1 MKKTLFKIILLAVF
15 GFNVFAQSENI
26 FLIRLDLKNV
36 SDQNVLEDIKLSVNH
51 FYSNEIIS
59 LISDDKLDQL
69 NSKNILY
76 VIINKAAY
84 SDKFFIVTY
93 RNELARKGTPENE
106 EIVYSNNIFFI
117 VKNIKSETD
126 LVKSG
131 YKIADI
137 TTTSVYFKNEKSSY
151 KSNFT
156 FNDPQITDIVSAVSQ
171 DSVTYFIQSLQNFQ
185 TRFLLANNRDSVA
198 NWIKSEFLRFGFTD
212 VVLDSFL
219 YQNTWQ
225 KNVVATLPGS
235 IMPERVFVYGG
246 HHDSYSSGNPVT
258 FAPGADDNASGTA
271 AVLEM
276 ARVIKLKNYQPECT
290 IKFITFAAEEYGLW
304 GSKHFADNAY
314 NTGMDIKLMIN
325 HDMISHKYSGTPF
338 LVDINDYSGSDAF
351 AGLAILSVA
360 NYSNLTPTNG
370 TYNSSGSDSY
380 SFWQKG
386 YQAVYFEEHDFSP
399 FYHSPQDI
407 ISNNNMYFCSEV
419 IKSSGALLM
428 TTNKMPSSVND
439 FKLYDTGNGHF
450 VLAKWNRNSEVD
462 FSHYKIYY
470 GQQSYTHWEET
481 TDTLLYIFVPTSG
494 VNYNVAIVAVDSS
507 GNESIRVERSITP
520 NVIPMAPSNFTAAPG
535 FHSINLRWKK
545 NPELDVVG
553 YNIYR
558 SDSLSGTFTKLNVPL
573 ISDTLFT
580 DTSPASSIYYYY
592 KVKAVDNQSN
602 ESNESS
608 VVSSR
613 AVTLD
618 KGILL
623 VDETVDG
630 SGTNLSP
637 SDQMVDEF
645 YDQILEGYY
654 HTDYDIAAEG
664 MLNLAVIA
672 PYSTIIWAGDDYGNY
687 PATSQIL
694 NTVKQYLSLGGN
706 IIYSGYR
713 PARLFG
719 GINNNGQIFQPGS
732 FMFDYLKIDSSYYV
746 NAGRFKSASSLF
758 EQYPEIFIDSSKV
771 HPSLNNHLIGVE
783 SIFPNEQGTSIYKY
797 ETDYDSTSNQGL
809 LKGKPVSVEY
819 IGSDYKT
826 IILSFPLYFSRIE
839 QAQSLMNYMLVSRI
853 GEITDIEENLINRPT
868 EYIIEQNYPNPF
880 NPTTKI
886 RFSVKEKS
894 DVKLIVYDILG
905 RKVISLIDEEKTPGN
920 YEVFWDASNLSSGV
934 YLYTIKAGSF
944 VQTRKM
950 LLMK

>member
-1 MKKTLFKIILLAVF
+1 MLP
-15 GFNVFAQSENI
+15 
-26 FLIRLDLKNV
+26 
-36 SDQNVLEDIKLSVNH
+36 VNH
-51 FYSNEIIS
+51 IDKNQIIS
-59 LISDDKLDQL
+59 LVSNNKIVQL
-69 NSKNILY
+69 KDNNINFSILNNAVGTDRFFIATPRSKNK
-76 VIINKAAY
+76 IITFPA
-84 SDKFFIVTY
+84 
-93 RNELARKGTPENE
+93 NED
-106 EIVYSNNIFFI
+106 IVYSTNYFSLI
-117 VKNIKSETD
+117 KNIKSEFD
-126 LVKSG
+126 LVESG
-131 YKIADI
+131 YRIAEI
-137 TTTSVYFKNEKSSY
+137 TRTSLNFKNEKTSY
-151 KSNFT
+151 QSDHT
-156 FNDPQITDIVSAVSQ
+156 LNDPEILNVISAVNQ
-171 DSVTYFIQSLQNFQ
+171 DSVTYFIQSLQSFQ
-185 TRFLLANNRDSVA
+185 TRFLLADNRDSVA
-198 NWIKSEFLRFGFTD
+198 SWIKSEFVRFGFTD

-219 YQNTWQ
+219 YQNIWQ

-235 IMPERVFVYGG
+235 IMPDRVFVYGG

-276 ARVIKLKNYQPECT
+276 ARVMKLKNYQPECT

-325 HDMISHKYSGTPF
+325 HDMISHKYSATPF

-360 NYSNLTPTNG
+360 NYSSLTPTNG
-370 TYNSSGSDSY
+370 SFNSSGSDSY

-386 YQAVYFEEHDFSP
+386 YHAVYFEEHDFSP

-428 TTNKMPSSVND
+428 TTNKMPSSVNN

-450 VLAKWNRNSEVD
+450 ILAKWTRNSETD
-462 FSHYKIYY
+462 LSHYKIYY
-470 GQQSYTHWEET
+470 GQLSYTHWEET

-507 GNESIRVERSITP
+507 GNESIRVERSINP
-520 NVIPMAPSNFTAAPG
+520 NVIPMAPTNFIAAPG
-535 FHSINLRWKK
+535 FHSINLLWNK

-573 ISDTLFT
+573 ISDTLYT

-630 SGTNLSP
+630 SGTFLSP

-654 HTDYDIAAEG
+654 HTDYDIVAEG

-694 NTVKQYLSLGGN
+694 NTVKQYLSFGGN

-719 GINNNGQIFQPGS
+719 GNTSNSQTFQPGS
-732 FMFDYLKIDSSYYV
+732 LMFDYLKIDSSYYV
-746 NAGRFKSASSLF
+746 NAGRFKFASSLF
-758 EQYPEIFIDSSKV
+758 AQYPEILIDSSKV

-783 SIFPNEQGTSIYKY
+783 SIFPNELGTAIYKY

-809 LKGKPVSVEY
+809 LKGKPVAVEY

-826 IILSFPLYFSRIE
+826 IILSFPLYFTHIE
-839 QAQSLMNYMLVSRI
+839 QAQSLMNYILVNRI
-853 GEITDIEENLINRPT
+853 GEATDIEENIINLPT
-868 EYIIEQNYPNPF
+868 VYILEQNYPNPF

-894 DVKLIVYDILG
+894 NVELIVYDILG
-905 RKVISLIDEEKTPGN
+905 RKVIPLMNEEKAPGV
-920 YEVFWDASNLSSGV
+920 YEVTFYASSLSSGV
-934 YLYTIKAGSF
+934 YLYKIKAGSF